1 MPNIALSVLVNT
13 LRGIRNELTVATLGG
28 RARQCMVATL
38 ATVATVYIAHWLR
51 LDQIW
56 WPVICAFSLTGLELK
71 ASLLQG
77 VQQIAGTLCGAI
89 IGWLLSAHVADQVG
103 LFVLCVMFLSAGGLY
118 LATSRAFSYMWILST
133 VLAIFMIAS
142 AHTRSVPNPQRMVL
156 MLFAGAMV
164 GTAAYWVVCSLADT
178 LSRIIGHKPRAAV
191 PAVAPSAAPS
201 DAPGG
206 TLGRLRHTAAAAVTL
221 SVLAYLA
228 WRYPL
233 EGFAQAMTTA
243 LVTLLV
249 PLDVSGAWSPYAVAL
264 RMCHRLL
271 GCLAGTVLVLAALPL
286 TAGNMHYCVIALF
299 VLVWLA
305 CHFRFGDSNISYAGT
320 QCGAVVIL
328 AFVHDGTWLSDNV
341 QAAFSRLIGVAA
353 GIVVLTMVL
362 AVASRAFASWPLSG
376 IVKTFVARRD

>member
-1 MPNIALSVLVNT
+1 MRPNIALSVIVNT
-13 LRGIRNELTVATLGG
+13 LHGLRDELTLAKLTG
-28 RARQCMVATL
+28 RTRQCTVASL

-77 VQQIAGTLCGAI
+77 VQQIAGTLCGAV
-89 IGWLLSAHVADQVG
+89 IGGLLSGYVAEQVG

-118 LATSRAFSYMWILST
+118 LATSRAASYMWILST

-142 AHTRSVPNPQRMVL
+142 AHTRSVLDPQRMVL

-164 GTAAYWVVCSLADT
+164 GTAAYWVVCSLADA
-178 LSRIIGHKPRAAV
+178 LSRITGHKPRAAV
-191 PAVAPSAAPS
+191 PAAAQSAG
-201 DAPGG
+201 PGS

-221 SVLAYLA
+221 SVLAYLV

-299 VLVWLA
+299 VLVWLT
-305 CHFRFGDSNISYAGT
+305 CHFRFGDLNISYAGT

-362 AVASRAFASWPLSG
+362 AVASRAFSNWPLSG